1 VTMKNVFWDIK
12 THFIPHRRHIAVMT
26 MKNAVFWD
34 DMPCGSSKNQCFRGT
49 YRLHHQ
55 GDKNRRATNNVSSN

>member
-1 VTMKNVFWDIK
+1 M
-12 THFIPHRRHIAVMT
+12 AMT

-34 DMPCGSSKNQCFRGT
+34 VAPCDSCKNRVFGGT

-55 GDKNRRATNNVSSN
+55 GERNQLATNNVNSN